1 MVAVV
6 VAEIG
11 ANVMVCGA
19 WAIVNVL
26 VTGVAGRYCVF
37 PACDAV
43 IAHDPAEI
51 SVTVPVGVT
60 EHVVLVVENVTGRPD
75 DAVASELTENAASPK
90 TLLVIALNVTD
101 WLDLHVAVQEKDFA
115 SPFRVWLIKNDCVVF
130 APEWVYVPVI
140 VPPSGIRVDEITL
153 MDPPAVTIAF
163 ASAVDDPSTPD
174 VLVIVKRTPS
184 PGDRLEISNA
194 FELSFEMTLDVTPGH
209 VSGGT
214 TIGGFAACAPLG
226 LKMTASATVAETN
239 HDRTLAGAQQINEA
253 IRAPAH
259 RHL

>member
-1 MVAVV
+1 
-6 VAEIG
+6 
-11 ANVMVCGA
+11 MVCGA

-101 WLDLHVAVQEKDFA
+101 WLDLQLAVHEKDFA
-115 SPFRVWLIKNDCVVF
+115 LPGSNWLIKNDCVLLP
-130 APEWVYVPVI
+130 PEWVYVPVM
-140 VPPSGIRVDEITL
+140 VPPSGILVFAITV
-153 MDPPAVTIAF
+153 MAPPSAVTNAS
-163 ASAVDDPSTPD
+163 ASAVDAPSTPE
-174 VLVIVKRTPS
+174 VFAIVKRTPI
-184 PGDRLEISNA
+184 PGVRLETLKVSE
-194 FELSFEMTLDVTPGH
+194 FFLVMLSGAVVPGH
-209 VSGGT
+209 VRDT
-214 TIGGFAACAPLG
+214 LAACAPLG

-239 HDRTLAGAQQINEA
+239 YDRTLAGAQQINEA